1 MVASLA
7 ATHMRPRKVLF
18 GWLGV
23 AVAFGYARPARAY
36 EAEVDASIEAQYYTL
51 SSPWGSPEV
60 RYRRYTETLG
70 LSVWNIQGQTD
81 PRGSRLSFQSRM
93 RLDADFGQS
102 SAERRL
108 MSSTYV
114 PGLAEA
120 PLDLMYAY
128 LEGERYAGGY
138 LGFRLGRQYV
148 FDTLGFWSFDG
159 GLVSLSTPADL
170 YFEAYAGFEQR
181 GGGMP
186 TFGTRRFEAQGVYRG
201 DRYGFDGSY
210 YPSFLDESALAP
222 AAGLAVEASALGV
235 LHSRLSY
242 RKVINRDTVNVS
254 PFVDAAGGQLFLSG
268 DRTSSERLGY
278 SLRVDSSQVGAINA
292 SVVYD
297 FYSQIFSEYAASADA
312 YLSSR
317 VTTGVRFERYTPTF
331 DGDSI
336 FNWFARSPTTSAIA
350 RADVRFSRRLQAT
363 VDGGVRWF
371 ETEGEPSS
379 YAGQPDVEH
388 TGRLFDV
395 SIDAGARYDYGKG
408 SVALRGGGET
418 GERGHRLGGDVTGR
432 RRFGSRYDGL
442 VVLSLWD
449 WSDALRRDRDATSFG
464 YVVGAGFTPGPSFF
478 TRSRFGV
485 ELEHEMN
492 RLVGQRFRA
501 LLTLDLT
508 VLK

>member
-1 MVASLA
+1 
-7 ATHMRPRKVLF
+7 MRPRQVLL

-23 AVAFGYARPARAY
+23 AAWSGYAPVARAY
-36 EAEVDASIEAQYYTL
+36 EAEVDASIDAQYYAL

-102 SAERRL
+102 SAERTL

-114 PGLAEA
+114 PGLEEA

-128 LEGERYAGGY
+128 LEGERYFNGY
-138 LGFRLGRQYV
+138 FGFRVGRQYV

-159 GLVSLSTPADL
+159 GLVSLSTPGNL
-170 YFEAYAGFEQR
+170 VFEAYAGFEQR

-201 DRYGFDGSY
+201 DRYGYDDNY
-210 YPSFLDESALAP
+210 YPSFLDEMALAP
-222 AAGLAVEASALGV
+222 AAGLAMEASAFGV

-268 DRTSSERLGY
+268 DRTSSERIGY
-278 SLRVDSSQVGAINA
+278 SLRLDSSRVGALNGSA
-292 SVVYD
+292 VYD
-297 FYSQIFSEYAASADA
+297 FYNQLFSEYALSADA
-312 YLSSR
+312 YLTSR
-317 VTTGVRFERYTPTF
+317 VTAGARFERYTPTF

-336 FNWFARSPTTSAIA
+336 FNWFAHSPTTSALG
-350 RADVRFSRRLQAT
+350 RVDVRFSRRWQAT

-371 ETEGEPSS
+371 ETEGNPGS
-379 YAGQPDVEH
+379 YVEEPDVEK
-388 TGRLFDV
+388 TGRLFDI
-395 SIDAGARYDYGKG
+395 SADAGARYDYGKG
-408 SVALRGGGET
+408 SVGLRGGGET
-418 GERGHRLGGDVTGR
+418 GERGHRLGADVTGR
-432 RRFGSRYDGL
+432 QRFGSRYDGL
-442 VVLSLWD
+442 LVLSLWD

-464 YVVGAGFTPGPSFF
+464 YVIGGGLTPGPNFF
-478 TRSRFGV
+478 ARSRFGI
-485 ELEHEMN
+485 ELEHQMN
-492 RLVGQRFRA
+492 RVVGQRFRA

>member
-1 MVASLA
+1 
-7 ATHMRPRKVLF
+7 MRARQVLF

-23 AVAFGYARPARAY
+23 AAFGGYTQTGHAY
-36 EAEVDASIEAQYYTL
+36 EAEVDASIDAQYYVL
-51 SSPWGSPEV
+51 SSPWGAPEV
-60 RYRRYTETLG
+60 RRRRYTETLG
-70 LSVWNIQGQTD
+70 LAVWNIQGQTD

-102 SAERRL
+102 SAERSL
-108 MSSTYV
+108 MHPSYV
-114 PGLAEA
+114 PGLEAA

-128 LEGERYAGGY
+128 LEGERYFDGY
-138 LGFRLGRQYV
+138 LGFRVGRQYV

-159 GLVSLSTPADL
+159 ALVSLSTPANL
-170 YFEAYAGFEQR
+170 VFEAYAGFEQR
-181 GGGMP
+181 GGGLP

-201 DRYGFDGSY
+201 DRYGFDDAY
-210 YPSFLDESALAP
+210 YPAFLEEAALAP
-222 AAGLAVEASALGV
+222 AGGLAVEARAFGV

-242 RKVINRDTVNVS
+242 RKVINRDQVNIS
-254 PFVDAAGGQLFLSG
+254 PFVDAGGGQLFLSG

-278 SLRVDSSQVGAINA
+278 SFRADSSKLGALNA

-297 FYSQIFSEYAASADA
+297 FYNQIFSEYAASADA
-312 YLSSR
+312 YVTSR

-336 FNWFARSPTTSAIA
+336 FNWFSHSPTTSALA

-363 VDGGVRWF
+363 LDGGVRWF
-371 ETEGEPSS
+371 ETEGSPDS
-379 YAGQPDVEH
+379 YADTPDLEK
-388 TGRLFDV
+388 TGRLFDLSADV
-395 SIDAGARYDYGKG
+395 GARYDYGKG
-408 SVALRGGGET
+408 SLALRGGGES
-418 GERGHRLGGDVTGR
+418 GERGHRVGGDVTAR
-432 RRFGSRYDGL
+432 QRFGARYDGL

-449 WSDALRRDRDATSFG
+449 WSDALRVDRDATSFG
-464 YVVGAGFTPGPSFF
+464 YVVGAGLTPGPSFF

-485 ELEHEMN
+485 ELEHQMN
-492 RLVGQRFRA
+492 RIVGQRFRA